1 MSQLTKVFVVL
12 VILSYMCQSIAFAQQ
27 ANGNAENVEDFL
39 GNASGAGTPVM
50 ETVFLNTFWGSVW
63 GIFIGSAYVYI
74 SGADARSGI
83 SGAITIGALMGYGLG
98 LYLVVNGFSFNQN
111 YLPEWP
117 KPNFGPPTDTQTQVQ
132 NEQLTDPLAFWV
144 APSEDGQSWQ
154 AGLQLRF

>member
-12 VILSYMCQSIAFAQQ
+12 VILSYMCQLTAFAQQ

-50 ETVFLNTFWGSVW
+50 ETVFLNTAWGSAW
-63 GIFIGSAYVYI
+63 GFVLGTAYVYI
-74 SGADARSGI
+74 SGAEARSGI
-83 SGAITIGALMGYGLG
+83 SGAMTIGGLMGYGLG
-98 LYLVVNGFSFNQN
+98 LYLVINGFSFNPN

-117 KPNFGPPTDTQTQVQ
+117 EPKFGPPTDTQTQVQ
-132 NEQLTDPLAFWV
+132 NEQPTDPLAFWA